1 MGGHDIPEADIRRRF
16 PRSLD
21 YLERVYKPLV
31 DAWWVWS
38 SGESG
43 LELVDL
49 VSAMKASPQTQ
60 LIEEALREAA
70 WKARHGTRDERAGK
84 FLGKQAAV
92 EKAVASVRDKKPAAR
107 G

>member
-1 MGGHDIPEADIRRRF
+1 M
-16 PRSLD
+16 
-21 YLERVYKPLV
+21 KT
-31 DAWWVWS
+31 
-38 SGESG
+38 
-43 LELVDL
+43 
-49 VSAMKASPQTQ
+49 SAQTR

-92 EKAVASVRDKKPAAR
+92 EEAVASARDKARAAR